1 MDDNEVKAKLT
12 PEERKERRK
21 QKQRERA
28 KIRYNNDKRKYIDKS
43 LERYYA
49 NRETILQRSRDQR
62 AELRRLQQIEEE
74 YKKLKKD

>member
-1 MDDNEVKAKLT
+1 MDNNEVKANLT

-28 KIRYNNDKRKYIDKS
+28 KVRYNNDKRKYIDKS

-62 AELRRLQQIEEE
+62 AELRRLRQIEEE